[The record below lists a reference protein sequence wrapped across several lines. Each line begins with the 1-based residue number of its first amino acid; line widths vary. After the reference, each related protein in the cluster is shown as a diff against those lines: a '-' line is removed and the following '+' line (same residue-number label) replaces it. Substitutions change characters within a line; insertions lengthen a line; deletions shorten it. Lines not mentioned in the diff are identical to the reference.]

1 MPPAFLF
8 LKITVAIWGL
18 PWFHTK
24 HQGCFFQFCE
34 VKNAT
39 GMLIR
44 TAKNLQT
51 ALCRG
56 TKYVNL
62 RHIEPQVLSK
72 LRRYFNTYLNNRVIW
87 VEEHICKDIRNLKYL
102 RNAKTT
108 IRNTERQKTETEWY
122 QTGWLDPDSGMPQ

>member
-1 MPPAFLF
+1 M
-8 LKITVAIWGL
+8 
-18 PWFHTK
+18 
-24 HQGCFFQFCE
+24 
-34 VKNAT
+34 
-39 GMLIR
+39 
-44 TAKNLQT
+44 
-51 ALCRG
+51 
-56 TKYVNL
+56 NL

-122 QTGWLDPDSGMPQ
+122 